1 MHVRSACLLFLIIF
15 CVFKTS
21 AQEFPIQESR
31 IPEYY
36 IGVLG
41 GYSYIQNQTTL
52 AIIPGASDCG
62 TFKNGTANG
71 YFAGISADYVLFP
84 DLYFPEFLQASGRIL
99 FSARPVELQ
108 TTNNNNF
115 QVFNAETDQYEPL
128 VRDHNYSGALKYV
141 LFDLGLRIQPLSWLP
156 VYTRFAFDAGNPI
169 AGTNYEQYEQ
179 IASPNFA
186 LYSDDTKRRITGSG
200 EIDGAGTAYGAIAAL
215 GAEFPFQND
224 LFINGEIS
232 YRKGLNSVIATDDW
246 RTNMIQ
252 ASVGIRYGIFKETAK
267 QPQPEPEIVK
277 PETPLAPLVVQSI
290 NTKPLEVQETIV
302 TQTFPLLPYIFFDST
317 RTTLR
322 PQYIHAI
329 PNRENFKE
337 TELLKST
344 LPIYYNLLNIV
355 GKRLHENPTAKITIT
370 GTTDGHEFL
379 KPDERKK
386 LAETRA
392 LKIAEILK
400 DEWNIAP
407 ERISIQTRDV
417 PELASS
423 AIYAEGNEE
432 NRRVEI
438 FSNDPKILAPV
449 VHSRF
454 QELVPVEDEQKFSV
468 DILNP
473 EKAHAWDISIFY
485 KDKLVAIQRNEGVPP
500 KEISLSLAQTTLSHI
515 GTEVESLDSLRGEI
529 QVIQEDG
536 SVITAQCPFP
546 FLKTQNQFELGR
558 LSLIVFDFDK
568 ADITPLNKLM
578 VNQFVDEAVRK
589 NSQATIV
596 GSTDRLGEAKYNVQL
611 SQQRAEIVQQ
621 YLLQLKPETKITYVT
636 GTGASLLPYDN
647 SLPEGRYYCRT
658 VSLTVRTP
666 VLKK

>member
-1 MHVRSACLLFLIIF
+1 MHFRFACCLIF
-15 CVFKTS
+15 CILLSAFKTS
-21 AQEFPIQESR
+21 AQDASAQQTR
-31 IPEYY
+31 VPEYY
-36 IGVLG
+36 IGVLS

-52 AIIPGASDCG
+52 SIIPGATDCG

-71 YFAGISADYVLFP
+71 YFLGISADYPLFP
-84 DLYFPEFLQASGRIL
+84 ELYFPEFLQASGRIL

-115 QVFNAETDQYEPL
+115 QVFNAETGQYEPL
-128 VRDHNYSGALKYV
+128 VRDHNYTGALKYV
-141 LFDLGLRIQPLSWLP
+141 LFDIGVRIQPLSWLP
-156 VYTRFAFDAGNPI
+156 VYTRFAFDAGNPV
-169 AGTNYEQYEQ
+169 AGTSYEQYEQ
-179 IASPNFA
+179 IASPSFA
-186 LYSDDTKRRITGSG
+186 LYSDDTKRRITGNG
-200 EIDGAGTAYGAIAAL
+200 EIVGAGTAYGAIAAL

-252 ASVGIRYGIFKETAK
+252 ASVGIRYGVFKETAK
-267 QPQPEPEIVK
+267 QPQPEREHI
-277 PETPLAPLVVQSI
+277 TPQTPPLVVQSI

-317 RTTLR
+317 RTELR
-322 PQYIHAI
+322 PQYIHDT
-329 PNRENFKE
+329 PNRDNFKE

-355 GKRLHENPTAKITIT
+355 GKRLQDNPRAKITLT
-370 GTTDGHEFL
+370 GTTDGREFL
-379 KPDERKK
+379 KPEERKK

-392 LKIAEILK
+392 AKIAEILK
-400 DEWNIAP
+400 KEWNIAAN
-407 ERISIQTRDV
+407 RITIQTRDV

-423 AIYAEGNEE
+423 TQYTEGNEE

-468 DILNP
+468 AVLNP
-473 EKAHAWDISIFY
+473 DKAQAWDISIFY
-485 KDKLVAIQRNEGVPP
+485 KDKLVAIQRQEGVPP
-500 KEISLSLAQTTLSHI
+500 KEISLSLAQTALSNI

-529 QVIQEDG
+529 QVIQNDG

-568 ADITPLNKLM
+568 AEITPLNKLM
-578 VNQFVDEAVRK
+578 VNQFVNEAIK
-589 NSQATIV
+589 PTSQATIV

-611 SQQRAEIVQQ
+611 SQQRAEIVQK
-621 YLLQLKPETKITYVT
+621 YLVQLKPETKITSVT
-636 GTGASLLPYDN
+636 GTGASMLPYDN

-658 VSLTVRTP
+658 VSLTVKTP